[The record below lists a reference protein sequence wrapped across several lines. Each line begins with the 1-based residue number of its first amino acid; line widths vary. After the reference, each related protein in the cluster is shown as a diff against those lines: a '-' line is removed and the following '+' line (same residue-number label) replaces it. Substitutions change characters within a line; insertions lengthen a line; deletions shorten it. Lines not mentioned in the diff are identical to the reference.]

1 MKSEMKAEQFCGV
14 NLFTYEDYEQIVD
27 DGIYFRNVQF
37 CLDSM
42 KKYDGMDVYRKIDGT
57 FEIYGDNGKTNAWAG
72 YVIDIDEIAEKIS
85 QFRRQRRECL

>member
-42 KKYDGMDVYRKIDGT
+42 KKYDSMDVYRKIDGT
-57 FEIYGDNGKTNAWAG
+57 FEIYGDNGKTDAWAG
-72 YVIDIDEIAEKIS
+72 YVIDIDKIAEKIS

>member
-27 DGIYFRNVQF
+27 DGIYFHNVRF

-57 FEIYGDNGKTNAWAG
+57 FEIYGDNGKTDAWAG

-85 QFRRQRRECL
+85 

>member
-14 NLFTYEDYEQIVD
+14 NLFTYEDSEQIVD
-27 DGIYFRNVQF
+27 DGIYFHNVRF

-57 FEIYGDNGKTNAWAG
+57 FEIYGNNGKTDVWAG

>member
-57 FEIYGDNGKTNAWAG
+57 FRFMGITA
-72 YVIDIDEIAEKIS
+72 
-85 QFRRQRRECL
+85 RRTFGLVM

>member
-1 MKSEMKAEQFCGV
+1 MKSEMKAERFCGV

-57 FEIYGDNGKTNAWAG
+57 FEIYGNNGKTDVWAG

-85 QFRRQRRECL
+85 YFRRQRRECL

>member
-42 KKYDGMDVYRKIDGT
+42 KKYDSMDVYRKIDGT
-57 FEIYGDNGKTNAWAG
+57 FEIYGDNGKTDAWAG

>member
-57 FEIYGDNGKTNAWAG
+57 FEIYEDNGKTNAWAG

-85 QFRRQRRECL
+85 QLRRCRSKCH

>member
-42 KKYDGMDVYRKIDGT
+42 KKYDSMDVYRKIDGT
-57 FEIYGDNGKTNAWAG
+57 FEIYGDNGKTDAWAG

-85 QFRRQRRECL
+85 YFRRQRRECL

>member
-1 MKSEMKAEQFCGV
+1 MESEMNMERFCGV

-37 CLDSM
+37 CLNSM